1 MQRERTTTPVQ
12 VDKKIKE
19 KVEKELE
26 NTRQTIGQFYD
37 EAAIKKLKSK
47 KKPTL

>member
-1 MQRERTTTPVQ
+1 MQKERTTAPVQ

-19 KVEKELE
+19 EVEKKIE

-37 EAAIKKLKSK
+37 EAAIKKLKSIK
-47 KKPTL
+47 K